1 MDGEM
6 IHINSTVLAHHG
18 IKDMK
23 WGVRRYQNPDG
34 SLTPLGRQ
42 RYGKGGEGSE
52 GSGSGDTSTSGS
64 TGHSGGKAASSGS
77 ETKPTVKSAYEM
89 TDSELRDRIN
99 RMNMEKQYKQ
109 LVAEM
114 NPEKKSVAKKLLAEA
129 GENLGRRM
137 LGLAVDKVIDAAR
150 SRSEKGESLDMDQIL
165 KGDVEGMDP
174 DTIKQVAQW
183 YENAQKI
190 TRGRQAMERGSGG
203 RGK

>member
-77 ETKPTVKSAYEM
+77 ETKPAVKSTSEM

-114 NPEKKSVAKKLLAEA
+114 NPEKKSAAKKLLAEA

-137 LGLAVDKVIDAAR
+137 LGLAVDMVVDAAK
-150 SRSEKGESLDMDQIL
+150 SRAGKGESFDMKAFTETL
-165 KGDVEGMDP
+165 KSDVNGMDP

-190 TRGRQAMERGSGG
+190 TKGREKLGHTG
-203 RGK
+203 